1 MHLFNPGDRCVQ
13 SSQLWRN
20 SYTCLQGTWQFL
32 SAMLCHVPR
41 KKHQLQDDLESF
53 IHVVMYTALRY
64 MHNTYSQQ
72 VLADQIETLYNSA
85 RPHKTV
91 MLFFGLACFV
101 CIPFVLPDAPPLVK
115 WIEQACMFGRQWLES
130 PHSLATTDPI
140 TEKTTLEMPGPVPTD
155 ISLHNHDAMLQL
167 WKSALESEDW
177 AMTTPHPACDNLAKA
192 EEKTGSLPLLS
203 SANAIA
209 MIPVRSKKKA
219 SDTPPR
225 PSKSR
230 KRSSQQN
237 PERMSKK
244 PRKD

>member
-13 SSQLWRN
+13 SSQSWRN

-64 MHNTYSQQ
+64 MRNTYSQQ
-72 VLADQIETLYNSA
+72 VLANQMEALYDNA
-85 RPHKTV
+85 KPHKPS
-91 MLFFGLACFV
+91 MFFFGLADFMSS
-101 CIPFVLPDAPPLVK
+101 PFVLPDAPPLVK
-115 WIEQACMFGRQWLES
+115 WIEEVCVFANQWLVCPYS
-130 PHSLATTDPI
+130 RATIDPI
-140 TEKTTLEMPGPVPTD
+140 TQKTMLVMPGPVPTD

-177 AMTTPHPACDNLAKA
+177 VMTTPHPACDNLAKA
-192 EEKTGSLPLLS
+192 EEKTVSLPLPS
-203 SANAIA
+203 SASAIA
-209 MIPVRSKKKA
+209 VQSEKK
-219 SDTPPR
+219 SNDTPPS
-225 PSKSR
+225 PSTSR
-230 KRSSQQN
+230 KRSSQRN